1 MAQQALSPVPA
12 ADAPETGV
20 SGKQAVAAGLTGVLG
35 DTVVLMHK
43 TLGYHWNVVGP
54 LFHPLHEL
62 TEKQYDDLFEA
73 ADDIAERV
81 RALGELA
88 PFSAADMIARAQLGE
103 ETGVRDAKGMLEQ
116 LIADNEAAVRRQREV
131 AKLAAEHEDGA
142 SEDLMNARMAAHE
155 EAVWMLRAVA
165 AD

>member
-1 MAQQALSPVPA
+1 MTQHALSSVPA

-20 SGKQAVAAGLTGVLG
+20 SGRQAVAAGLTGVLS

-43 TLGYHWNVVGP
+43 TQAYHWNVVGP

-62 TEKQYDDLFEA
+62 TEKQYEELFEA
-73 ADDIAERV
+73 ADTLAERV

-88 PFSAADMIARAQLGE
+88 PFSVADMMTRAQLGE
-103 ETGVRDAKGMLEQ
+103 EDRVRDARGMIEQ

-131 AKLAAEHEDGA
+131 AQLAAEHQDGA
-142 SEDLMNARMAAHE
+142 SEDLMNARMSAHE

-165 AD
+165 AE